1 MPAPSDDSKGKTS
14 SGKEDNP
21 SGGRWYKKPAVW
33 AGALVTAVITG
44 VLVNLVTGAVSHAGA
59 HGAAPNIEV
68 DSATAQFVPFRIGI
82 PARPVKIDFE
92 IRNTGNQLAIV
103 RAIRVTVQQFAALP
117 TCFSAGALVSTGTY
131 RASLPKNPSPGARVD
146 IPTAQQVAPDAADR
160 FDITLGL
167 PATRLAD
174 PHIYIYRVA
183 MGLLY
188 DNSGLPANA
197 GEAVLS
203 LPIAPYESYFWTKQF
218 AAHPS
223 SIPSVVSPPI
233 APVSKCLVNN
243 SRKLQP
249 ILARSGVRPAD
260 LSAVQSQ
267 LSTCCGWTLPPGTRN

>member
-1 MPAPSDDSKGKTS
+1 MSAPSGHSGGETS

-21 SGGRWYKKPAVW
+21 ARGRWFKKPVVW
-33 AGALVTAVITG
+33 VVTLITAVITG

-68 DSATAQFVPFRIGI
+68 DSVTAQFVPFRNGI

-92 IRNTGNQLAIV
+92 IRNTGNQLAIIKAV
-103 RAIRVTVQQFAALP
+103 RITVQQFAALP
-117 TCFSAGALVSTGTY
+117 VCFSAGALVSTGTY
-131 RASLPKNPSPGARVD
+131 HASLPKNPLPGAQVD

-167 PATRLAD
+167 PATHLAD

-197 GEAVLS
+197 GEAVIP
-203 LPIAPYESYFWTKQF
+203 LPVAPYESYFWTKQF

-233 APVSKCLVNN
+233 APVSRCLVNN

-249 ILARSGVRPAD
+249 ILAMSGVRPAE
-260 LSAVQSQ
+260 LRAVQSQ
-267 LSTCCGWTLPPGTRN
+267 VSTCCGWTLPAARA